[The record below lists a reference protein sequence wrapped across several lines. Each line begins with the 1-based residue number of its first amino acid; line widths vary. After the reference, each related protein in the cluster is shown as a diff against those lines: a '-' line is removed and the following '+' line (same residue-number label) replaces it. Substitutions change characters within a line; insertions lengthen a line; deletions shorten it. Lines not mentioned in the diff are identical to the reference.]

1 MFAIASWGNS
11 MDTQPFEERIQE
23 IDAYIELLE
32 ALNRQSQ
39 TGPPVIGGSVI
50 TTQQQKMLF
59 ASVYLQLY
67 NLVEAT
73 ATWCIS
79 AVAKATADGGAW
91 RPGQLDSPIRKE
103 WVRSS
108 ARTHTI
114 LNQDN
119 RLESTWDLCEQLL
132 QNRPVAEWEIEK
144 GGGGNWDVVA
154 IEAISDR
161 IGCTLNI
168 TPSVA
173 TAVKRHFRDDKNAL
187 AFVKDLRNKLA
198 HGSISFEQSGEN
210 VTVTDLKDLKQRTVD
225 YLRQVVQSFKQ
236 YVDDCCYLD
245 VALRPVGGEP

>member
-1 MFAIASWGNS
+1 
-11 MDTQPFEERIQE
+11 MDTQPFEERIKE

-103 WVRSS
+103 WVRST
-108 ARTHTI
+108 ARTHTM
-114 LNQDN
+114 
-119 RLESTWDLCEQLL
+119 WDFCEQLL

-245 VALRPVGGEP
+245 VALRPVGGGP

>member
-1 MFAIASWGNS
+1 

-103 WVRSS
+103 WVRST

-119 RLESTWDLCEQLL
+119 RLESTWDFCEQLL

-154 IEAISDR
+154 IESISDR